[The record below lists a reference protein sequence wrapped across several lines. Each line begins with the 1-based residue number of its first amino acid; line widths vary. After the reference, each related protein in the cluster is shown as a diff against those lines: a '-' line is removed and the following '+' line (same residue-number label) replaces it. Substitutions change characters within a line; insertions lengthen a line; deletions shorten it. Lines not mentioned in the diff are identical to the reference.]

1 MYTLFAITGL
11 KKIVP
16 IPLLLE
22 IPHYTGILVVLMKI
36 LVFRGIPDNRGNW
49 IYLVKFQREIFFYL
63 VLNKSITILLSK
75 NYYLRVLMDMLWTK
89 DKKSNIEKKKWW
101 AALIRNNAILNKQKN
116 ILHHI
121 MK

>member
-1 MYTLFAITGL
+1 M

-49 IYLVKFQREIFFYL
+49 IYLVKFQREIFCYL

>member
-49 IYLVKFQREIFFYL
+49 IYLVKFQREDFCYL
-63 VLNKSITILLSK
+63 VKQIHHYFVIKKLLFESSYGYAVNK
-75 NYYLRVLMDMLWTK
+75 R
-89 DKKSNIEKKKWW
+89 
-101 AALIRNNAILNKQKN
+101 
-116 ILHHI
+116 
-121 MK
+121 